1 MSAALAVSMFLCV
14 ALDRRAFAVALAR
27 LKHLVPRRAALPALE
42 CVLLEGAIDALYLTA
57 SDGQTVVRLILPATI
72 TTPGSLLVPLKR
84 LVEIVRVPGAA
95 KVHIA
100 GDHIAVG
107 AASHRVAT
115 LDPTTFPTPAAPQG
129 ELLGWYE
136 RVQLKEML
144 TQSAYAM
151 SSDDTRPHLHAL
163 LITRRGGELAF
174 VATDG
179 HRLSL
184 SRRPDEG
191 EERTLLVGRDTV
203 EELQRLVASPG
214 GAVSI
219 RHEADRV
226 WFASAGEWVMGPL
239 IDATFPAYEQVVPE
253 SASGRVRFTTSELRE
268 AVRALAPKGSQALTI
283 KVPGGANTASVHV
296 DDGEGNRTEASVL
309 VSCEGKV
316 PEGFGVD
323 ARYLREL
330 LDALG
335 DEDRT
340 VTLALNGE
348 LDPLRVDSATG
359 MTAVVMPMRV

>member
-14 ALDRRAFAVALAR
+14 ALDRRAFAAALAR
-27 LKHLVPRRAALPALE
+27 LKHLVPRRATQPALE
-42 CVLLEGAIDALYLTA
+42 CVLLEGAVDALYLTA
-57 SDGQTVVRLILPATI
+57 SDGHTVVRLVVPATI
-72 TTPGSLLVPLKR
+72 TTPGSLLVSLRR
-84 LVEIVRVPGAA
+84 LAEIVRVPGAA
-95 KVHIA
+95 KVHLA

-107 AASHRVAT
+107 AASHRVVT
-115 LDPTTFPTPAAPQG
+115 QDPATFPTPEAPQG
-129 ELLGWYE
+129 ELLGWYD
-136 RVQLKEML
+136 RAQLGEML

-163 LITRRGGELAF
+163 LITRRGGELVF

-191 EERTLLVGRDTV
+191 REVSLLVGRDTI
-203 EELQRLVASPG
+203 EELRRLVATPG

-219 RHEADRV
+219 RYEAGRI
-226 WFASAGEWVMGPL
+226 WFASAGEWVMGSL
-239 IDATFPAYEQVVPE
+239 VDAAFPAYEQVVPE
-253 SASGRVRFTTSELRE
+253 SASGHVRFTTSELRE
-268 AVRALAPKGSQALTI
+268 AVRALAPKGSTGITI
-283 KVPGGANTASVHV
+283 KVPRGASAASVHV

-309 VSCEGKV
+309 ASCDGRV
-316 PEGFGVD
+316 PEVMGVD

-330 LDALG
+330 LGALG

-348 LDPLRVDSATG
+348 LDPLRVDSAMG
-359 MTAVVMPMRV
+359 MTAVVMPLRV